1 MAKKERKL
9 SLARQFRAMDTKQR
23 KFLQSLDSDERKEF
37 SPFLSMKYSANVDGI
52 PDLQEYYLT
61 AANQRVNR
69 HFFSLGHHPE
79 LQWLLCTTVSPG
91 MGTPNHYW
99 LRAKET
105 KSAQER
111 RARRFLETMYP
122 DANDQEI
129 DLLMELNSHEQL
141 REHAR
146 LLGWDERRIK
156 DEL

>member
-9 SLARQFRAMDTKQR
+9 SLARQFRAMDTKHR
-23 KFLQSLDSDERKEF
+23 DFLSGLNSDERREF
-37 SPFLSMKYSANVDGI
+37 SSFVSMKYVGNVDGI
-52 PDLQEYYLT
+52 PELQEYYLT

-91 MGTPNHYW
+91 MGTHNHYW
-99 LRAKET
+99 LRAAT
-105 KSAQER
+105 TTNRNRER
-111 RARRFLETMYP
+111 KFLEHIVP
-122 DANDQEI
+122 GANETEMN
-129 DLLMELNSHEQL
+129 LLLATNTIEQL

-146 LLGWDERRIK
+146 LLGWDEQRIR